1 MYYECINVLRMSYW
15 GPIKCPKVIRKLSWG
30 TVGPSVGAL
39 GRLSTAHM
47 ALLGRLWRV
56 LGDLGAIAVDLGS
69 NLVDLVSEQREARR
83 LARRA
88 SKIRTCK
95 RTQEMQALKGKR

>member
-1 MYYECINVLRMSYW
+1 MYYECLTG
-15 GPIKCPKVIRKLSWG
+15 GPVRPQKRSQKPPWG
-30 TVGPSVGAL
+30 TVGPSVGDL
-39 GRLSTAHM
+39 GRLLAAHM
-47 ALLGRLWRV
+47 AFLGRLWRV

>member
-1 MYYECINVLRMSYW
+1 M
-15 GPIKCPKVIRKLSWG
+15 GD
-30 TVGPSVGAL
+30 L
-39 GRLSTAHM
+39 GRPLVAQM
-47 ALLGRLWRV
+47 VLLGCLWRV

-69 NLVDLVSEQREARR
+69 NLVDLGAILVDLGSNFVDLVSEQREARR

>member
-1 MYYECINVLRMSYW
+1 MYYKCLTGGIL
-15 GPIKCPKVIRKLSWG
+15 GPQERLQNPAWG
-30 TVGPSVGAL
+30 TVGPSVGDL
-39 GRLSTAHM
+39 GRCLTAHM
-47 ALLGRLWRV
+47 GFLGRHWHV
-56 LGDLGAIAVDLGS
+56 LGDLGAIAVELGS
-69 NLVDLVSEQREARR
+69 SLVDLVSEQREARR

>member
-1 MYYECINVLRMSYW
+1 
-15 GPIKCPKVIRKLSWG
+15 
-30 TVGPSVGAL
+30 
-39 GRLSTAHM
+39 M
-47 ALLGRLWRV
+47 ALLGRLGSV

-69 NLVDLVSEQREARR
+69 NLVDLGAILVDLGSNFVDLVSEKREARR

>member
-1 MYYECINVLRMSYW
+1 MYYECLTGGLVPTQERSQNRLA
-15 GPIKCPKVIRKLSWG
+15 G

-39 GRLSTAHM
+39 GRLSAAHM

-56 LGDLGAIAVDLGS
+56 LGDLGAIAVDLGA
-69 NLVDLVSEQREARR
+69 NLVDLVSEQQEARR

-95 RTQEMQALKGKR
+95 RTQEMQARKGKR

>member
-1 MYYECINVLRMSYW
+1 MYYECLTGGVPGLQKRCQK
-15 GPIKCPKVIRKLSWG
+15 PPWG
-30 TVGPSVGAL
+30 TVGPSVGDL
-39 GRLSTAHM
+39 GRLSAAHM
-47 ALLGRLWRV
+47 AFLGRLWRV
-56 LGDLGAIAVDLGS
+56 FDDLGAIAVDLGS

>member
-1 MYYECINVLRMSYW
+1 MYYECLTGGVLAPQTY
-15 GPIKCPKVIRKLSWG
+15 PKKLSWG
-30 TVGPSVGAL
+30 TVGPSVGDL
-39 GRLSTAHM
+39 GRLSAAHM
-47 ALLGRLWRV
+47 AFLGRLWRV